1 MICSSFGVDSAE
13 LLDAMGDDVGV
24 RARRRARGGPDGAP
38 APEAAAGG
46 RLASTPAGPYSCSPM
61 DIFVYYNTPEVADAN
76 NCCEHQDYGHISA
89 DIFLGTP
96 GLEVIDES
104 AHLPGLYAADGVTLA
119 RQPEEDEWLQIET
132 VLTPHRD
139 VVVFLGDS
147 VQQIL
152 RDRAYKGTWHRVGK
166 ASQERVAVV
175 YKVRPRDDFPWPQMP
190 ALLAKIQDKEQ
201 ICDLLRTASQ
211 TAPEAGVAMPHVVPH
226 PRDRTVDGAA
236 LARLR
241 SMGFDDERATA
252 ALEQHP
258 GDVHA
263 AVASLLA

>member
-24 RARRRARGGPDGAP
+24 RARQRARGGPDGAP
-38 APEAAAGG
+38 APEAAAAAGG

-89 DIFLGTP
+89 DIFVGTP

-119 RQPEEDEWLQIET
+119 RWT
-132 VLTPHRD
+132 
-139 VVVFLGDS
+139 
-147 VQQIL
+147 
-152 RDRAYKGTWHRVGK
+152 RA
-166 ASQERVAVV
+166 
-175 YKVRPRDDFPWPQMP
+175 
-190 ALLAKIQDKEQ
+190 
-201 ICDLLRTASQ
+201 
-211 TAPEAGVAMPHVVPH
+211 
-226 PRDRTVDGAA
+226 VDGAA

-241 SMGFDDERATA
+241 SMGFDDERANA